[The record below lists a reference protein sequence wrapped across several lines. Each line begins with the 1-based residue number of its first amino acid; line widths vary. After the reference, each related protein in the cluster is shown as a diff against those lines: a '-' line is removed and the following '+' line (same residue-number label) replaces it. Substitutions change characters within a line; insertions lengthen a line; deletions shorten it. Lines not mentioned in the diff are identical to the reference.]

1 MINGIKRKKEIQKR
15 DPMIFEIFPQLIY
28 KENLKIK
35 NISLKDIPFTQENS
49 HATKI
54 SKSSKILEI
63 PDLKFLKDKIQDE
76 LTIFTKNIL
85 EISKDL
91 DFYIT
96 RSWIITLDNEN
107 FNFISHNHRNSFFTG
122 ILYLDLDEGSDCIHF
137 HKERDYQYVGYD
149 YENIN
154 KYNQQS
160 LTFHP
165 IKNDLIIFDAS
176 LNHTAGNHITKNVR
190 TSLAFEVFAK
200 GVFGKKNS
208 LDTYNI
214 GELVLK

>member
-1 MINGIKRKKEIQKR
+1 MKT
-15 DPMIFEIFPQLIY
+15 IFEIFPQLIY

-35 NISLKDIPFTQENS
+35 DINLKDFPFVQKTP
-49 HATKI
+49 HTIKV
-54 SKSSKILEI
+54 SKSNKILEI
-63 PDLKFLKDKIQDE
+63 PALKFLKGKIQDHIN
-76 LTIFTKNIL
+76 IFTKDIL

-96 RSWIITLDNEN
+96 RSWIITVDNEH
-107 FNFISHNHRNSFFTG
+107 FDFTSHNHQNSFFTG

-137 HKERDYQYVGYD
+137 HKERGYQYVGYD

-165 IKNDLIIFDAS
+165 NKNDLIIFDAR
-176 LNHTAGNHITKNVR
+176 LHHTAGNHITKNIR

-200 GVFGKKNS
+200 GSFGKEN
-208 LDTYNI
+208 TFNNYNK
-214 GELVLK
+214 GELILK

>member
-1 MINGIKRKKEIQKR
+1 MKT
-15 DPMIFEIFPQLIY
+15 IFEIFPQLIY

-35 NISLKDIPFTQENS
+35 DINLKDFPFEHKDPRGIQF
-49 HATKI
+49 
-54 SKSSKILEI
+54 SKSNKILEI
-63 PDLKFLKDKIQDE
+63 PDLKFLKDKIQDHIN
-76 LTIFTKNIL
+76 IFTKDIL

-96 RSWIITLDNEN
+96 RSWIITVDNEH
-107 FNFISHNHRNSFFTG
+107 FDFTSHNHQNSFFTG

-137 HKERDYQYVGYD
+137 HKERNYQYIEYE

-165 IKNDLIIFDAS
+165 NKNDLIIFDAR
-176 LNHTAGNHITKNVR
+176 LHHTAGNHITKNIR

-200 GVFGKKNS
+200 GSFGKEN
-208 LDTYNI
+208 TFNNYNK
-214 GELVLK
+214 GELILK

>member
-1 MINGIKRKKEIQKR
+1 MQKR
-15 DPMIFEIFPQLIY
+15 EIMIFEIFPQLVY
-28 KENLKIK
+28 KDNLKIK
-35 NISLKDIPFTQENS
+35 DISIKDITFTQENS
-49 HATKI
+49 RTTKV

-63 PDLKFLKDKIQDE
+63 PDLKFLKDKIE
-76 LTIFTKNIL
+76 EHINIFTKNIL
-85 EISKDL
+85 GISKEL

-96 RSWIITLDNEN
+96 RSWIITIDNEH
-107 FNFISHNHRNSFFTG
+107 FDFISHNHHNSFFTG

-137 HKERDYQYVGYD
+137 HREKNYQYVKYD

-165 IKNDLIIFDAS
+165 IKNDLIIFDAR